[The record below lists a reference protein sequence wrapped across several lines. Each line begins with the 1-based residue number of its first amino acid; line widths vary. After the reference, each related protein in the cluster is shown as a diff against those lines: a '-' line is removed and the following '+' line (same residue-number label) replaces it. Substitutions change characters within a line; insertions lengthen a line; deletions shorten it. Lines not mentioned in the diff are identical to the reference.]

1 MTTLTERLSR
11 GEESA
16 LTECYRILGP
26 RVRRHVARLVPS
38 ADVDDIVQAAFWELW
53 RTRER
58 LNADREL
65 GPWLLT
71 IARRR
76 AVDRLRSEAA
86 RRRRVLRAAGRPGTS
101 DPCPVVDTV
110 CDVRAA
116 LAVLPPRQRQAIALA
131 HYEQLTQREIA
142 ERLRIPI
149 GTVKA
154 RTASGMRRM
163 RELL

>member
-1 MTTLTERLSR
+1 MTLAERISR
-11 GEESA
+11 GDEAA
-16 LTECYRILGP
+16 LTECYRGLGP
-26 RVRRHVARLVPS
+26 RVRRHVAHLVPS

-58 LNADREL
+58 LDTCRDVE
-65 GPWLLT
+65 PWLLT

-76 AVDRLRSEAA
+76 AVDRLRSETA
-86 RRRRVLRAAGRPGTS
+86 RRRRAERTADRPETP
-101 DPCPVVDTV
+101 DQNTVIDTV

-116 LAVLPPRQRQAIALA
+116 LAVLPARQRQAIALA
-131 HYEQLTQREIA
+131 HYGQLTQREIA

>member
-1 MTTLTERLSR
+1 MTLTERISR
-11 GEESA
+11 GDEAA
-16 LTECYRILGP
+16 LAECYRVLGP
-26 RVRRHVARLVPS
+26 RVRRHVAHLVPA
-38 ADVDDIVQAAFWELW
+38 ADLDDIVQAAFWELW
-53 RTRER
+53 QGRER
-58 LNADREL
+58 LDTGREL
-65 GPWLLT
+65 VPWLLT

-76 AVDRLRSEAA
+76 AVDRLRSETA
-86 RRRRVLRAAGRPGTS
+86 RRRRTLRTAGRPDTS